1 MRDIIY
7 FVRAARRV
15 SIDVRPWLSW
25 IERLATDQK
34 VGGSNPSGRANRK
47 HANLDERLTCFS
59 FTRFLTA
66 TAALPPGERIVGFP
80 RRALKRLVPVP
91 CHRRGT
97 LLAARAHAQEQ
108 AAMARRLHRPARSQ
122 RGVTAAAC
130 ERPCAGNLRR
140 RAAHAFI
147 TNAHCRSPVT
157 GACSARRQTS
167 SAPPCCGSICSGD
180 APAGCACPSPAV
192 LPCPR
197 RGSACPSRPGRQP
210 ARLP

>member
-1 MRDIIY
+1 MRLATTPLGTTAAPATHSSALGAPLIWPPLRRASAYTPPARQAHEANAVEYFPKQGLTYAHMRDIIY

-15 SIDVRPWLSW
+15 SIHVRPWLSW

-47 HANLDERLTCFS
+47 HANLDKRLACFS

-97 LLAARAHAQEQ
+97 LLAA
-108 AAMARRLHRPARSQ
+108 
-122 RGVTAAAC
+122 
-130 ERPCAGNLRR
+130 
-140 RAAHAFI
+140 
-147 TNAHCRSPVT
+147 
-157 GACSARRQTS
+157 
-167 SAPPCCGSICSGD
+167 
-180 APAGCACPSPAV
+180 
-192 LPCPR
+192 
-197 RGSACPSRPGRQP
+197 
-210 ARLP
+210 